1 MISSE
6 EKCSSSNKNMVNG
19 ESNVIKSEFSEG
31 LILDESNSKKKSNL
45 FSILMS
51 ILFGQL
57 ISLLCVGNG
66 YFSQYIQNERKIVTP
81 LLLNS
86 CYYILIFI
94 LYGIIILKLKIKK
107 PKLIY
112 LILSILDTQV
122 NYINIF
128 IFSFAKFEYPYII
141 NVLSSMWS
149 VLFTLI
155 LIKKYKYLKNHI
167 FGIEI
172 CLVGVFLLFL
182 GTFQSFGDFI
192 KMFKDFNDNLKGLLL
207 SILVSILYGI
217 NAVLMEKYFLN
228 DEEIK
233 CYCSWLGIIGFSV
246 SIIQSFIPIS
256 DDGFE
261 FKILFNSEFDFPIF
275 ICWVL
280 SVISLAT
287 MTSISPF
294 YIQKYS
300 ANMFNISL
308 LFTIFWSFLIDAL
321 FIVDNFNFYGFCAFF
336 IVGFIVVI
344 IGTVIFSSKERVD
357 VEKIEED
364 NNNNKEK
371 IDNE

>member
-1 MISSE
+1 
-6 EKCSSSNKNMVNG
+6 
-19 ESNVIKSEFSEG
+19 
-31 LILDESNSKKKSNL
+31 
-45 FSILMS
+45 
-51 ILFGQL
+51 
-57 ISLLCVGNG
+57 
-66 YFSQYIQNERKIVTP
+66 
-81 LLLNS
+81 
-86 CYYILIFI
+86 
-94 LYGIIILKLKIKK
+94 
-107 PKLIY
+107 
-112 LILSILDTQV
+112 
-122 NYINIF
+122 
-128 IFSFAKFEYPYII
+128 
-141 NVLSSMWS
+141 
-149 VLFTLI
+149 
-155 LIKKYKYLKNHI
+155 
-167 FGIEI
+167 
-172 CLVGVFLLFL
+172 
-182 GTFQSFGDFI
+182 
-192 KMFKDFNDNLKGLLL
+192 
-207 SILVSILYGI
+207 
-217 NAVLMEKYFLN
+217 MEKYFLN

-261 FKILFNSEFDFPIF
+261 FKILFNSEFNFPIF
-275 ICWVL
+275 ICWIL
-280 SVISLAT
+280 SAISLAT